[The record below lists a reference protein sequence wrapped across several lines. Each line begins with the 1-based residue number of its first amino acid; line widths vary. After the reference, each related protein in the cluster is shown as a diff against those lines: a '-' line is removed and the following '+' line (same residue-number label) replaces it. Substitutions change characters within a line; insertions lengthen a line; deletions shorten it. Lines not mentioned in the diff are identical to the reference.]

1 MGLQNGFLYQ
11 NDFLFVCFSVMIE
24 LKGICGGVCMS
35 NYGKIEELKAP
46 NKTMSMVVLAMA
58 LVYNVIFGF
67 IRNPVETDNT
77 LSWLGYDYPHGF
89 LMWGVLTAAAFFLN
103 IIYLYKKF
111 GYSGRVGTAFAIA
124 AIFFMPGVV
133 FINDWGWE
141 QTAHLIAT
149 LIFIALNA
157 IAILMFFIHNYKKH
171 IKYRLTTF
179 LVILILAGMILVQ
192 FTLGKS
198 GLLELVPLWL
208 AMLLLFVSNFTS
220 FYPVYPCDKAQTQKK
235 KNVRTALKLACTLG
249 VFGAHNLYLNRIY
262 KGAGQ
267 LVMSITGIF
276 LCLIPVIGMGY
287 VNDISEGDAK
297 VCIAAGISFLSG
309 AAVWAARDIYRLK
322 QLKSIENFE

>member
-1 MGLQNGFLYQ
+1 
-11 NDFLFVCFSVMIE
+11 
-24 LKGICGGVCMS
+24 MS
-35 NYGKIEELKAP
+35 DYGKIGAFKAP
-46 NKTMSMVVLAMA
+46 NKTMSMVVLTMA

-67 IRNPVETDNT
+67 IRNPAETDNT

-111 GYSGRVGTAFAIA
+111 GYPGRVGTAFAIA

-149 LIFIALNA
+149 LIFIALNS

-171 IKYRLTTF
+171 IKYRITTF
-179 LVILILAGMILVQ
+179 LVILILAGMITVQ

-208 AMLLLFVSNFTS
+208 ALVLLFISNFTS
-220 FYPVYPCDKAQTQKK
+220 FYPVYPCGTAKAQKK
-235 KNVRTALKLACTLG
+235 KNIKTARKLACTLG
-249 VFGAHNLYLNRIY
+249 IFGAHNLYMNRIY
-262 KGAGQ
+262 KGVGQ

-287 VNDISEGDAK
+287 VNDVAGGDAK
-297 VCIAAGISFLSG
+297 ICLAAGVSLLSG
-309 AAVWAARDIYRLK
+309 AAVWAARDVFRLK
-322 QLKSIENFE
+322 RLESFDVSE